1 MFEFGLTGGIGS
13 GKSTVAAGLVARGAV
28 LIDADAIVK
37 ELQAP
42 GGAVLEAMVEHFGEG
57 ILTDDGELNRQ
68 AVADIVFADEDQLKA
83 LNDIVHPAVGKE
95 MKARHDA
102 LKGTDAII
110 VNDIPLLVLA
120 DGKKSPR
127 KEYER
132 LLGIIVVDCEVEIAV
147 QRLVEHR
154 GFSEG
159 DARARMANQASRE
172 DRLAVAD
179 HVIDNS
185 GDLAALEPQLDAA
198 WTWMR
203 DLAEQATRDEERK
216 AASGAAEG

>member
-28 LIDADAIVK
+28 LIDADAIVR

-42 GGAVLEAMVEHFGEG
+42 GGAVLVAMVEHFGEG
-57 ILTDDGELNRQ
+57 ILDASGELDRQ
-68 AVADIVFADEDQLKA
+68 AVADIVFSDEAQLKA

-102 LKGTDAII
+102 LKGTDAIV

-132 LLGIIVVDCEVEIAV
+132 LLGVIVVDCVVEIAV

-179 HVIDNS
+179 YVIDNS

-198 WTWMR
+198 WTWMS
-203 DLAEQATRDEERK
+203 DLASEATRDKERTPPPT
-216 AASGAAEG
+216 